1 MANPLCLALTPFPQH
16 WDGKGTL
23 TLNVVLIPAVN
34 PLPNALIGPSS
45 PSFANG
51 APKFTVIVDQGFA
64 SLPAS
69 TGANV
74 ITLAPSILSAPAS
87 PAATFA
93 LLQSA
98 VTASGASL
106 GSTAAL

>member
-1 MANPLCLALTPFPQH
+1 MANPLCLALTTFPQR

-51 APKFTVIVDQGFA
+51 APKFTVFVDQGFA
-64 SLPAS
+64 ALPAS
-69 TGANV
+69 TGSNV
-74 ITLAPSILSAPAS
+74 ISLTPTVLSAPAS

-98 VTASGASL
+98 VTANGASI
-106 GSTAAL
+106 GSTP

>member
-1 MANPLCLALTPFPQH
+1 MAEALCLELTTFPQH

-23 TLNVVLIPAVN
+23 TLNVVVIPAVD
-34 PLPNALIGPSS
+34 PLPGPLIGPSS

-51 APKFTVIVDQGFA
+51 APAFTVLVNKGLGA
-64 SLPAS
+64 LPVS
-69 TGANV
+69 TGANA
-74 ITLAPSILSAPAS
+74 IALTPTILSAPAT

-98 VTASGASL
+98 VT
-106 GSTAAL
+106 